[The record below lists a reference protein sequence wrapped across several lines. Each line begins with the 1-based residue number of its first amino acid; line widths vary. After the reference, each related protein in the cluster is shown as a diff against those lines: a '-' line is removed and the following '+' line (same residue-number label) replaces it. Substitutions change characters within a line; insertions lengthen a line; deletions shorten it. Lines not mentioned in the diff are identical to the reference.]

1 MKANSS
7 NIIKLRLLA
16 FVLALVCIFNCTL
29 ELKAQTP
36 CETYPLQNENN
47 LSTDPSRPELPD
59 AGISYVVKLYSDCAY
74 DVYNADIICENTAW
88 ATGRRAD
95 NYDDIDNNILG
106 FIVDIKCNNTYGGRY
121 QDVQIDL
128 YDVDDE
134 LIGSTTLHFTQKSWV
149 LQGGQIGCSSNS
161 VPYNTDP
168 GIISNVKPAL
178 GGICCKKYEYSW
190 EQSRD
195 EGSTWTPI
203 KITGQEDKSIYD
215 CPALQQTTSF
225 RRKVTCG
232 TESKYSQVLTINV
245 TQSQEQ
251 LFNLSTSENYVLS
264 ISPQIP
270 LFDYDDI
277 NIKTIANLGAS
288 VQYFDGLGRPK
299 QTVSVASSPDYAD
312 IIQPIVY
319 DEYGREKNKL
329 LPYTLSNVNNL
340 GQVQENPKMTERSK
354 YETSAHYNFYN
365 TDGDNIINDLYPYSE
380 IVFEASPLNRVK
392 AQGAPGVDWQP
403 TFNPNG
409 DPTFKGHTVKTDYL
423 SNGTND
429 VRLFD
434 IDAGG
439 KLVKKSVFTKNT
451 LFRTVIKDEN
461 WSDPNPDV
469 FNQEELLHT
478 TEEFKDK
485 QGQVVLKRSYV
496 EDGDDY
502 GNDIDTVETYYVYD
516 DFGLLRYVIPPEAV
530 KQMYS
535 SKKGGDSNITLIDSD
550 ETLDKEL
557 KGDQTF
563 LYSEGSKIILEDGFS
578 YTATEGNTLTISG
591 GNVSDGLVYS
601 YKYDARKRMVEKKI
615 PGADPVYMVYDER
628 DRLVATQDGEMRD
641 KATNKKQWFFTK
653 YDALNRPVM
662 TGILESNI
670 ATQADMQKEVDKFY
684 PRDALGNITGDMF
697 ETATGTIHGYTNNSF
712 PNIADEHKYL
722 TVTYYDDYDFATLW
736 GPVYKFNQYTSIDV
750 YEDKDGIN
758 NGYFDRV
765 KGQVTGT
772 LTKVLEKEDMEQN
785 TTWMKTIT
793 FYDDRY
799 RAIKTITDVYEGDGL
814 GIASSS
820 VEYDF
825 VGKVMQTRTD
835 INFKGDEKYVTE
847 RNEYDH
853 AGRLLKTWHS
863 YDGNDEQ
870 LLAENTYN
878 ELGEL
883 DVKQVD
889 NSNQIMD
896 YEYNIRGWLTGINN
910 VKDAIGANSKKKFAM
925 KLHYNDVNNL
935 PGTPNA
941 QFNGNIS
948 AMQWRTEAKDDV
960 PGDISAY
967 TYDYDALN
975 RLTAANYAQGTSALN
990 RNTAFDVSIGGY
1002 DLNGNINGITRKKNG
1017 TLIDNLD
1024 YKYTGNHLMS
1034 VSDLSNNE
1042 LGFKEGSTNTYSYDL
1057 NGNMK
1062 RDNNRG
1068 LVNVE
1073 YNHLNLPSKLMGS
1086 DNKTI
1091 SYIYDA
1097 NGQKLAKLYDG
1108 NKNTDTYYAGSFI
1121 YEGSA
1126 LKSVLNA
1133 EGMVNVAGNNHSYQ
1147 YYLKDHLGNTRVMT
1161 SGTATNQ
1168 IKWYYP
1174 FGMEALNYESSL
1186 ENKYLY
1192 NGKELQDEQIGN
1204 GKLDWYDYG
1213 ARFYDASLVRFHTLD
1228 PLSEDYDFQTPYA
1241 YAANNPIL
1249 FQDYLGMGPVITN
1262 DGNGGASIDINIVLH
1277 GDVDEINK
1285 LMSKAFGDNF
1295 KPGESFSY
1303 SIGVD
1308 EGTTIQIAEGGSE
1321 LSVTSVNVN
1330 VSVMDTDSA
1339 MDMKDAD
1346 KGGES
1351 NYFAVDHES
1360 SSGGGNNDVN
1370 EDNDPNGEM
1379 SMVNS
1384 GVILGGAF
1392 RNSKHAKYVIGHE
1405 GWHSGN
1411 PMYDGKTGS
1420 HGGTGIGNGTSA
1432 GSLTMGNVDT
1442 NALSRGQRAY
1452 NVANRPG
1459 TISGY
1464 YKMRSKGVTKYLTG
1478 SPVSSKV
1485 LK

>member
-1 MKANSS
+1 MKQYIVS
-7 NIIKLRLLA
+7 IIT
-16 FVLALVCIFNCTL
+16 ALVIPVIL
-29 ELKAQTP
+29 QAQITP
-36 CETYPLQNENN
+36 
-47 LSTDPSRPELPD
+47 SVS
-59 AGISYVVKLYSDCAY
+59 K
-74 DVYNADIICENTAW
+74 
-88 ATGRRAD
+88 
-95 NYDDIDNNILG
+95 NY
-106 FIVDIKCNNTYGGRY
+106 IKKEAVLVEGKTTQR
-121 QDVQIDL
+121 QIDAL
-128 YDVDDE
+128 DE
-134 LIGSTTLHFTQKSWV
+134 NGK
-149 LQGGQIGCSSNS
+149 
-161 VPYNTDP
+161 
-168 GIISNVKPAL
+168 A
-178 GGICCKKYEYSW
+178 
-190 EQSRD
+190 
-195 EGSTWTPI
+195 
-203 KITGQEDKSIYD
+203 
-215 CPALQQTTSF
+215 
-225 RRKVTCG
+225 VTI
-232 TESKYSQVLTINV
+232 E
-245 TQSQEQ
+245 
-251 LFNLSTSENYVLS
+251 
-264 ISPQIP
+264 
-270 LFDYDDI
+270 
-277 NIKTIANLGAS
+277 
-288 VQYFDGLGRPK
+288 YFDGLGRRNQIVQYK
-299 QTVSVASSPDYAD
+299 GAAKVNGQIKD
-312 IIQPIVY
+312 IITPIRY
-319 DEYGREKNKL
+319 DALGRENKKY
-329 LPYTLSNVNNL
+329 LPYAGVSQSGAYVTSDLAEQQNYFVNQY
-340 GQVQENPKMTERSK
+340 GS
-354 YETSAHYNFYN
+354 
-365 TDGDNIINDLYPYSE
+365 DGNKAYAE

-429 VRLFD
+429 VRLF
-434 IDAGG
+434 
-439 KLVKKSVFTKNT
+439 LVEKGILTCNGFYTSKE
-451 LFRTVIKDEN
+451 LFKTVIKDEN
-461 WSDPNPDV
+461 WSDPNPDE

-485 QGQVVLKRSYV
+485 QGQVVLKRSYL

-535 SKKGGDSNITLIDSD
+535 SKNGGDSNITLIDRD

-563 LYSEGSKIILEDGFS
+563 LYSKGSKIILEDGFS
-578 YTATEGNTLTISG
+578 YTATEGNTLNICG

-662 TGILESNI
+662 TGILENNI
-670 ATQADMQKEVDKFY
+670 ITQADMQKVVDDYYNKN
-684 PRDALGNITGDMF
+684 PEKLF
-697 ETATGTIHGYTNNSF
+697 EYRSTDGQLNYSNQSF
-712 PNIADEHKYL
+712 PASVDEKQLL

-750 YEDKDGIN
+750 YEDKDGTN

-772 LTKVLEKEDMEQN
+772 ITKVLEDENMEQN

-825 VGKVMQTRTD
+825 VGKIIQTRTD

-889 NSNQIMD
+889 NGNQIMD

-960 PGDISAY
+960 SGDISAY

-1002 DLNGNINGITRKKNG
+1002 DLNGNIDGITRKKNG
-1017 TLIDNLD
+1017 ALIDNLD
-1024 YKYTGNHLMS
+1024 YTYTGNQLMS

-1073 YNHLNLPSKLMGS
+1073 YNHLNLPSKLTGS

-1097 NGQKLAKLYDG
+1097 NGQKLAKLYNG

-1133 EGMVNVAGNNHSYQ
+1133 EGMVNVAGTNHSYQ

-1161 SGTATNQ
+1161 SGAATNQ

-1174 FGMEALNYESSL
+1174 FGMEALDYRSSL

-1213 ARFYDASLVRFHTLD
+1213 ARFYDPALGRWSVIDNKAEKYYFTSPYTYAIND
-1228 PLSEDYDFQTPYA
+1228 PIS
-1241 YAANNPIL
+1241 
-1249 FQDYLGMGPVITN
+1249 VIDP
-1262 DGNGGASIDINIVLH
+1262 DGNDIVVLNNSKGAQVAGKSFGHMAVLIGNDKDGWTYVSKDGRADSNGDGNQDGTILTGGKSTQTIKSFETLEDAMSS
-1277 GDVDEINK
+1277 DVVGNYDQGFQIETTADQDAEATTAAK
-1285 LMSKAFGDNF
+1285 
-1295 KPGESFSY
+1295 ESAKSDY
-1303 SIGVD
+1303 HVISSNCADVATDALESADKNGGVD
-1308 EGTTIQIAEGGSE
+1308 TEHVGYDAVVEDKPIAPNSRYEKIVKNNEGGKE
-1321 LSVTSVNVN
+1321 IEMPV
-1330 VSVMDTDSA
+1330 
-1339 MDMKDAD
+1339 K
-1346 KGGES
+1346 
-1351 NYFAVDHES
+1351 
-1360 SSGGGNNDVN
+1360 
-1370 EDNDPNGEM
+1370 EDEKKN
-1379 SMVNS
+1379 
-1384 GVILGGAF
+1384 
-1392 RNSKHAKYVIGHE
+1392 
-1405 GWHSGN
+1405 
-1411 PMYDGKTGS
+1411 
-1420 HGGTGIGNGTSA
+1420 
-1432 GSLTMGNVDT
+1432 
-1442 NALSRGQRAY
+1442 
-1452 NVANRPG
+1452 
-1459 TISGY
+1459 
-1464 YKMRSKGVTKYLTG
+1464 
-1478 SPVSSKV
+1478 
-1485 LK
+1485 